1 MQTNNLQIRENV
13 AIRFSGAVSK
23 LSRIFCIS
31 LKQIIVVLLL
41 VIVVTAG
48 VFWAIQRIN
57 THKVWASMLRESQ
70 RFMIHLDEV
79 YVLLPAKFQGE
90 SIPTHYYW
98 FLAELSYAQESLY
111 ELTRLDGAHQS
122 KLFMID
128 MMIDALRNPS
138 TNGVQLNDT
147 QFWDLSNTI
156 HHLGQKVAGA
166 YWSLTN
172 YTSVNGV
179 NGPPFWYFGPS
190 PPDETVLQ
198 EAVDLAV
205 HAKAIIGS

>member
-1 MQTNNLQIRENV
+1 
-13 AIRFSGAVSK
+13 
-23 LSRIFCIS
+23 
-31 LKQIIVVLLL
+31 
-41 VIVVTAG
+41 
-48 VFWAIQRIN
+48 
-57 THKVWASMLRESQ
+57 MLRESQ

-79 YVLLPAKFQGE
+79 YVLLP
-90 SIPTHYYW
+90 THYY
-98 FLAELSYAQESLY
+98 LAELSYAQESLY
-111 ELTRLDGAHQS
+111 ELTRLDEAHQS

>member
-1 MQTNNLQIRENV
+1 MEYSLMTI
-13 AIRFSGAVSK
+13 
-23 LSRIFCIS
+23 IF
-31 LKQIIVVLLL
+31 
-41 VIVVTAG
+41 G
-48 VFWAIQRIN
+48 
-57 THKVWASMLRESQ
+57 
-70 RFMIHLDEV
+70 
-79 YVLLPAKFQGE
+79 
-90 SIPTHYYW
+90 
-98 FLAELSYAQESLY
+98 
-111 ELTRLDGAHQS
+111 
-122 KLFMID
+122 
-128 MMIDALRNPS
+128 
-138 TNGVQLNDT
+138 
-147 QFWDLSNTI
+147 LSNTI